1 MAPKRPSPLDEPP
14 AASSSDEE
22 VASSEEEVDGEEE
35 EESGSGSESESEE
48 PEPPKAAP
56 TPVAAKKPDSATVNS
71 KPQSSSSGS
80 ESESESDSELD
91 KDRVVKPI
99 VSKPMEETPKTKK
112 PRSKA
117 SAITTPAARAGL
129 KRPSESDPKDS
140 KRPKKKV
147 TDPDQEREHAGE
159 EKKAGGDDSKKLFQR
174 IWSDDDEITILKGMI
189 DYSTKKGADPYSDMG
204 AFHDFIKKS
213 LKADVNKTQLQDKIR
228 RIKKKYETNVAK
240 GKKYNPVKPHEQKL
254 FDLSK
259 KVWGSG
265 EGSIGLSGLSEQS
278 KSNGKARTNQKGNK
292 TLASLKAE
300 LLSSPERPKEC
311 EKVEFGLKPSGSESL
326 SEVIGFDKGFRE
338 LGLPEGVVKQ
348 GLELIG
354 GAKRAELKEKWKK
367 LHVAELELFVKK
379 SELMR
384 DQAKVETPQES
395 GEEIETYAW
404 YRYPSMTKTL
414 REFKLQVI
422 EGEFTNSQIIVMLG
436 ENGSGKTTFMRM
448 LVGLSKPDS
457 GVEIPELHV
466 SYKNQKINPKR
477 ATKVKDL
484 LLEKIRDSCTHPQF
498 VTDVMKPLQIEQL
511 MDQEITKLSGGEL
524 QRVALCVCLGKPADI
539 YLMDEPSAY
548 LDSEQHIVAAKVIK
562 RFVLHTKKT
571 AFVVEHD
578 FIIATYLADKVIVYE
593 GKSSVDCIANS
604 PVFVDWD
611 ESLLI
616 FVQSF
621 RGQGIDR
628 YTLATTHSNLKDDVS
643 LKYGGQFKSVY
654 LH

>member
-14 AASSSDEE
+14 AASSSEEE

-117 SAITTPAARAGL
+117 SAITTSAARAGL

-159 EKKAGGDDSKKLFQR
+159 ETKKAGGDDSKKLFQR

-311 EKVEFGLKPSGSESL
+311 EKVEFGLKPCGSESL

-384 DQAKVETPQES
+384 DQAKQSIVVIWWGSLLYGKPGAFGAVTLPFSVREGINIFLSGFVPKENPRFRDESLTFKVAETPQES
-395 GEEIETYAW
+395 GEEIETYA
-404 YRYPSMTKTL
+404 RYGCPSMTKTL
-414 REFKLQVI
+414 GEFKLQVI

-484 LLEKIRDSCTHPQF
+484 LHEKIRDSCTHPQF

-524 QRVALCVCLGKPADI
+524 QRVALCVCLGK
-539 YLMDEPSAY
+539 LCKV
-548 LDSEQHIVAAKVIK
+548 SEGRA
-562 RFVLHTKKT
+562 
-571 AFVVEHD
+571 
-578 FIIATYLADKVIVYE
+578 
-593 GKSSVDCIANS
+593 
-604 PVFVDWD
+604 
-611 ESLLI
+611 LI
-616 FVQSF
+616 
-621 RGQGIDR
+621 D
-628 YTLATTHSNLKDDVS
+628 TL
-643 LKYGGQFKSVY
+643 
-654 LH
+654 

>member
-14 AASSSDEE
+14 AASSSEEE

-99 VSKPMEETPKTKK
+99 TSKPMEETPKTKK

-117 SAITTPAARAGL
+117 SATTTPAARTGS

-140 KRPKKKV
+140 KRPKKKI
-147 TDPDQEREHAGE
+147 PDQEPEHARE
-159 EKKAGGDDSKKLFQR
+159 ETKKAGGDDSKKLFQR

-189 DYSTKKGADPYSDMG
+189 DYTTKKVADPYSDMG

-228 RIKKKYETNVAK
+228 RIKKKYETNVTK
-240 GKKYNPVKPHEQKL
+240 GKKYNPVKSHEQNL

-278 KSNGKARTNQKGNK
+278 KSNGKARTNQKGNNK

-311 EKVEFGLKPSGSESL
+311 EKVEFGLKPCGSESL

-367 LHVAELELFVKK
+367 LHVAELELFVKR

-384 DQAKVETPQES
+384 DQAKPGAFGAVTLPFSVREGINIFLSGFVPTENLRYRDESLTFKVAETPQES

-414 REFKLQVI
+414 GEFKLQVI
-422 EGEFTNSQIIVMLG
+422 EGKFTNSQIIVMLG

-457 GVEIPELHV
+457 GVEIPALYV
-466 SYKNQKINPKR
+466 S
-477 ATKVKDL
+477 
-484 LLEKIRDSCTHPQF
+484 
-498 VTDVMKPLQIEQL
+498 
-511 MDQEITKLSGGEL
+511 
-524 QRVALCVCLGKPADI
+524 
-539 YLMDEPSAY
+539 
-548 LDSEQHIVAAKVIK
+548 
-562 RFVLHTKKT
+562 
-571 AFVVEHD
+571 
-578 FIIATYLADKVIVYE
+578 
-593 GKSSVDCIANS
+593 
-604 PVFVDWD
+604 
-611 ESLLI
+611 
-616 FVQSF
+616 
-621 RGQGIDR
+621 
-628 YTLATTHSNLKDDVS
+628 
-643 LKYGGQFKSVY
+643 
-654 LH
+654 